1 MFQIALNRKL
11 SLAAR
16 LAENGAG
23 PQAGLPVLASRLY
36 HFSIQKK

>member
-1 MFQIALNRKL
+1 MFQVRLNRNL
-11 SLAAR
+11 SLTTR
-16 LAENGAG
+16 PAENGAG